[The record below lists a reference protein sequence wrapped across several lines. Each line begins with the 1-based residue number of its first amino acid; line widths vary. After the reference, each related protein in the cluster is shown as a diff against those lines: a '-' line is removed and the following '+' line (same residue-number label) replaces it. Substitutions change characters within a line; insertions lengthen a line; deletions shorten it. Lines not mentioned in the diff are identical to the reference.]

1 MTAHIHRRD
10 RCRACG
16 GGGLERILHLPDTP
30 LSDGFVEPERAGAEF
45 LADLDLFRCV
55 DCSTV
60 QTQHDVDVRDY
71 YRDYRYTVSS
81 SRFARRFMQ
90 LLAGA
95 TWRRYG
101 MRPGDSVIEV
111 GSGDGYQLA
120 CFERLGGRVLG
131 FEPSSALVEMSEA
144 IDVPVLRR
152 LFGADTAAEIPAE
165 MRPAQAV
172 LLTYTFDHLPD
183 PLPFLEAAAS
193 VLDPARG
200 VLVIEVHDLA
210 RILERTEACLFSHE
224 HSIYLTV
231 RTMRRLLAA
240 AGMRLLACDLV
251 PAADRRAN
259 SLLVAAALEDS
270 VHGGGVTDEAGLDAL
285 DGSAAYAGL
294 QGAVLESYGR
304 VAAHVRGARA
314 RGRRTAFYGAGGRGV
329 ATLSLSGLHGDD
341 VAYVCDRNQELH
353 GLVTPGS
360 HVPVVS
366 PGHLVTDPVDE
377 LVVCS
382 FGYLDE
388 IRAQNPEF
396 VARGGRIVS
405 LLDLL
410 AADGMR
416 AAA

>member
-16 GGGLERILHLPDTP
+16 GTGMERVLHLPGTP
-30 LSDGFVEPERAGAEF
+30 LSDGFVEPHLAGSEF
-45 LADLDLFRCV
+45 LADLDLYRCR

-90 LLAGA
+90 RLALE
-95 TWRRYG
+95 TWLRHD
-101 MRPGDSVIEV
+101 MRPDDAVIEV

-120 CFERLGGRVLG
+120 CFERLGARVLG
-131 FEPSSALVEMSEA
+131 FEPSAALVEMSES
-144 IDVPVLRR
+144 IRVPVLQR
-152 LFGADTAAEIPAE
+152 LFGADTAAEIPAA

-183 PLPFLEAAAS
+183 PLPFLEAVAS
-193 VLDPARG
+193 VLDPQRG

-210 RILERTEACLFSHE
+210 RIVDRVEACLFSHE

-231 RTMRRLLAA
+231 RTMRRLLAQ
-240 AGMRLLACDLV
+240 AGMRLLATEIV
-251 PAADRRAN
+251 PAHERRAN
-259 SLLVAAALEDS
+259 SLLVTAALEGS
-270 VHGGGVTDEAGLDAL
+270 VHTGTVTDEPGADAL
-285 DGSAAYAGL
+285 DGGAVYAGL
-294 QGAVLESYGR
+294 GDTVRESYGR
-304 VAAHVRGARA
+304 VAAHVRRARA
-314 RGRRTAFYGAGGRGV
+314 EGRRTAFYGAGGRGV
-329 ATLSLSGLHGDD
+329 ATLSLAGLRGDD
-341 VAYVCDRNQELH
+341 VAYVCDRNHDLH
-353 GLVTPGS
+353 GLLTPGT

-366 PGHLVTDPVDE
+366 PEQLVTDPVDE

-382 FGYLDE
+382 FGYIDE

-396 VARGGRIVS
+396 TARGGGIVS

-410 AADGMR
+410 SADGLR